1 MFRSVD
7 THLLLSH
14 LKHTPLNRQSFHYFN
29 FYVRITALIHWRSPQ
44 FCQDSISHFFLLLL
58 LVHNK
63 QCLDVSLT
71 PTSNCSISISFRF
84 IHTHTHT
91 LWFNFHFWCVSPTNA
106 RCVVQFIFITIS
118 HIYARKK
125 WKMRPNDAHI
135 AEAYFHLAWPK
146 QIINKYAAVV
156 TLLIKRKERMK
167 YLCTPHSS
175 RTRTNRADYGC
186 SEQCLRCIN
195 TWNSR
200 SEK

>member
-84 IHTHTHT
+84 IHTHTHCDSISIFGVSLLRT
-91 LWFNFHFWCVSPTNA
+91 LDVSFNLYLFQFRIFMPVKNGRCARTMHTSP
-106 RCVVQFIFITIS
+106 RHIS
-118 HIYARKK
+118 IWHG
-125 WKMRPNDAHI
+125 PN
-135 AEAYFHLAWPK
+135 
-146 QIINKYAAVV
+146 
-156 TLLIKRKERMK
+156 
-167 YLCTPHSS
+167 
-175 RTRTNRADYGC
+175 
-186 SEQCLRCIN
+186 
-195 TWNSR
+195 R
-200 SEK
+200 S